1 MQFGTPHLVLKMLP
15 NKTKSNQNE
24 ILDLLKE
31 IGEFLADNK
40 GASLKTFAMKS
51 CEVKAKSPTLPF
63 VGVQP
68 YQFRPNGIHI
78 DHGSTYLLPS
88 NYKDKL
94 VCGISTGD
102 GSCLYNSICI
112 LFVGKE
118 NLALLLRLL
127 TVLELLEYAEYYLNQ
142 QIFCS
147 DYAWTDAAMLNY
159 NFEDPEIEQYPKKPY
174 FISEVHQM
182 THPTAWSPLLALYG
196 ISSVVCCPLQ
206 SLYFQTIL
214 EGIAEK
220 YTCLIHPRQ
229 PMCDSVLV
237 ILWTS
242 TSVRNK
248 NDAKKFAKD
257 KNSRP
262 NHFVPCFLRNPEI
275 FEENYSGSEQSENEN
290 ESVTKKQTV
299 MIVLSS
305 DDEIFQVCFTALLKK

>member
-1 MQFGTPHLVLKMLP
+1 MLA
-15 NKTKSNQNE
+15 NKTKNNQNA
-24 ILDLLKE
+24 ILSLLKE

-40 GASLKTFAMKS
+40 GASLKTVAMKS

-68 YQFRPNGIHI
+68 YRFRPNGIHI

-88 NYKDKL
+88 NYKDKF

-102 GSCLYNSICI
+102 GSCLYNSVCI
-112 LFVGKE
+112 LFIGNE

-127 TVLELLEYAEYYLNQ
+127 TVLELLEHAEYYLDQ
-142 QIFCS
+142 PIFCT
-147 DYAWTDAAMLNY
+147 DYAWSDAAMLNY
-159 NFEDPEIEQYPKKPY
+159 DLEDPEIEQYPKKPY
-174 FISEVHQM
+174 FISEVHLM
-182 THPTAWSPLLALYG
+182 TYPTAWSPLLALYG

-214 EGIAEK
+214 EGIAERF
-220 YTCLIHPRQ
+220 TCLIYPRQ
-229 PMCDSVLV
+229 LMCDSALV

-242 TSVRNK
+242 SSVRTK
-248 NDAKKFAKD
+248 SDAKKFVKD
-257 KNSRP
+257 RNAQP
-262 NHFVPCFLRNPEI
+262 NHFVPCFLRG
-275 FEENYSGSEQSENEN
+275 FEENYSGSEQSDKN

-305 DDEIFQVCFTALLKK
+305 DDEMFQVCFNFFSKKNNLHCSQIFLILH